1 MTLKEKELDGKVAL
15 ITGAGSGIGR
25 AIAVLFAK
33 EGAEVGVADISDNDG
48 KQTVAEI
55 KKKGGG
61 AVFVHGDVSKS
72 DSVKKMVE
80 VTFKEFGKLT
90 VLVNNAGIES
100 VGSVAELTEE
110 AWDKVIDV
118 NLKGTFLCSKYSVP
132 KIIQS
137 GGGVIINIASVL
149 GLIGSKGESAYCASK
164 GGIIAL
170 TRAMAMDFAPRGIR
184 VNCICPGSVLTP
196 TFERVMTAAGDYKS
210 SFKRNLEKIPL
221 KRVAEPDEIAQVAL
235 YLASDMSSYMTGSAL
250 VIDGGWSAS

>member
-1 MTLKEKELDGKVAL
+1 MKEKELDGKVAL

-25 AIAVLFAK
+25 AIAVLFA
-33 EGAEVGVADISDNDG
+33 EQGAKVVVVDVNDDG
-48 KQTVAEI
+48 NKTVAQI
-55 KKKGGG
+55 KKKGG
-61 AVFVHGDVSKS
+61 AAIFIHADVSKS

-80 VTFKEFGKLT
+80 TTVKEFGNLT

-100 VGSVAELTEE
+100 VGSVVEVTEE
-110 AWDKVIDV
+110 VWDKVINV
-118 NLKGTFLCSKYSVP
+118 NLKGTFLCSKYSAP
-132 KIIQS
+132 KILQS

-170 TRAMAMDFAPRGIR
+170 TRAMAMDFAPQGIR

-196 TFERVMTAAGDYKS
+196 TFKRVMMTIGNYKS
-210 SFKRNLEKIPL
+210 AFERNLEKIPL
-221 KRVAEPDEIAQVAL
+221 KRVAEPDEIAQAAL
-235 YLASDMSSYMTGSAL
+235 YLASDRSSYMTGSAL